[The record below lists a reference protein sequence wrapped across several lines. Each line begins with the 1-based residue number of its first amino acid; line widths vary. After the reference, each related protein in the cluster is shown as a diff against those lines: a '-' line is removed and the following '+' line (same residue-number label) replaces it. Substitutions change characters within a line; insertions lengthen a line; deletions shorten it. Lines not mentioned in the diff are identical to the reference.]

1 MRLQLGGHVQTSDGA
16 ARELA
21 DVVIDATAR
30 RVTHLVVAP
39 SDRPELARLVGIAQA
54 RGGDGHDTPIVLTC
68 TAEELERL
76 EAVHHTAYLL
86 LGDKLAE
93 DPDRTTGIE
102 EVSSLSSYEGFAPG
116 GLDSGALPT
125 DFDPHVTASYDLIPR
140 GGVEIRRRS
149 AVTSADGHHLGH
161 VDGFVLDDEH
171 RIVELVLVHG
181 HLWGKRDIHIPMT
194 DVATIDNDE
203 LVLSVPR
210 DEVVR

>member
-1 MRLQLGGHVQTSDGA
+1 MRLRLGGDVQTSDGA

-21 DVVIDATAR
+21 DVVIDARTR
-30 RVTHLVVAP
+30 RVTHLIVAP
-39 SDRPELARLVGIAQA
+39 SDRPDLARLVKIDQA
-54 RGGDGHDTPIVLTC
+54 RGAEQRDAPIVLTC
-68 TAEELERL
+68 TADELGRL
-76 EAVHHTAYLL
+76 EAVHHTEYLQ

-116 GLDSGALPT
+116 GIDTGALPT
-125 DFDPHVTASYDLIPR
+125 DFDPHVTASYDLIPQ

-149 AVTSADGHHLGH
+149 DVTSSDGHHLGH

-171 RIVELVLVHG
+171 RIIDLVLVHG

-203 LVLSVPR
+203 VTLSVSR
-210 DEVVR
+210 DEVAR

>member
-1 MRLQLGGHVQTSDGA
+1 M
-16 ARELA
+16 
-21 DVVIDATAR
+21 VIDTNTR
-30 RVTHLVVAP
+30 RVTYLVVAP
-39 SDRPELARLVGIAQA
+39 SDRPELARLVAIDQA
-54 RGGDGHDTPIVLTC
+54 RGGDERDTPIVLTC

-76 EAVHHTAYLL
+76 EAVHHTAYLQ
-86 LGDKLAE
+86 LGDKLAD

-116 GLDSGALPT
+116 GIDTGALPT

-149 AVTSADGHHLGH
+149 AVTSDDGHHLGH

-171 RIVELVLVHG
+171 RIIEVVLVHG

-194 DVATIDNDE
+194 GVATIDNDE

-210 DEVVR
+210 DDVAR

>member
-1 MRLQLGGHVQTSDGA
+1 M
-16 ARELA
+16 A
-21 DVVIDATAR
+21 DVVIDASAR

-39 SDRPELARLVGIAQA
+39 GDRPDRARLVGIDQA
-54 RGGDGHDTPIVLTC
+54 RGGDRRDAPIVLTC

-76 EAVHHTAYLL
+76 EAVHHTAYLQI
-86 LGDKLAE
+86 GEKLAE

-102 EVSSLSSYEGFAPG
+102 DVSSLSSYEGFAPG
-116 GLDSGALPT
+116 GIDTGSLPT

-149 AVTSADGHHLGH
+149 GVTSADGHHLGH
-161 VDGFVLDDEH
+161 VDGFVVDDDH
-171 RIVELVLVHG
+171 RIIELVLVHG
-181 HLWGKRDIHIPMT
+181 HLWGKRDIHIPIT

-210 DEVVR
+210 DEVAR

>member
-1 MRLQLGGHVQTSDGA
+1 MRLQLGGQVQSSDGA

-21 DVVIDATAR
+21 DVVIDAGAR

-39 SDRPELARLVGIAQA
+39 SDRPELGRLVGVDQA
-54 RGGDGHDTPIVLTC
+54 RGGEGRGAPIVLTC

-76 EAVHHTAYLL
+76 EAVHHTAYLQ
-86 LGDKLAE
+86 LGDKPPQ
-93 DPDRTTGIE
+93 DPARTTGIE
-102 EVSSLSSYEGFAPG
+102 ELSSLSSYEGFGPG
-116 GLDSGALPT
+116 GIDTGALPS

-161 VDGFVLDDEH
+161 VDGFVLDDGH

-181 HLWGKRDIHIPMT
+181 HLWGKREVHIPIS

-203 LVLSVPR
+203 LVLSAPR
-210 DEVVR
+210 DEVAR